1 MNRFSIQDYPSDQT
15 KGRSCSSCGDGWF
28 WQVTVSDEDYDDGDG
43 DGDGDDGGDGDCV
56 SQNEMSQNLFVLQTK
71 LYQACHIHR

>member
-1 MNRFSIQDYPSDQT
+1 M
-15 KGRSCSSCGDGWF
+15 
-28 WQVTVSDEDYDDGDG
+28 TVSDEDYDDGDG